1 MLLLMLLLLMLLLL
15 LLRLMRLLLWL
26 LQLLR
31 LLRLLRLRLCLG
43 CCLGLCAWVVVEC
56 FGEKIVEGHR
66 VGLDRLTQM
75 RVQVMRV
82 QVINR

>member
-1 MLLLMLLLLMLLLL
+1 MLFVSIVLSLSLLLLMLLLL
-15 LLRLMRLLLWL
+15 LL
-26 LQLLR
+26 LLR